1 MEGWSMKKKF
11 ILVLLAFILLSS
23 TGIPIYAGV
32 QKDPYKYNNKFLL
45 WNAKEHKPVIL
56 PEVESFAKDLSKTLK
71 GNVKIFFVPDM
82 DIRGEYF
89 DHPFIQYSI
98 KVRSGKSEKYNYY
111 TDLIFTRNRKLN
123 QVNLSMW
130 LNAKVTKKVAK
141 QNETKIFDLIK
152 YHFNEDVANAFKF
165 KNPINRKD
173 KKFQK
178 EFQNKRWLPV
188 VDRQEHLISY
198 NIHKMQSEEDFDNF
212 NMKKYLNA
220 DILYNEYI
228 KPEMI
233 KYNLFNNIKNFKEY
247 YKEVEFPEFTSEDT
261 GIYVASD
268 GTWLKLDTIDTELR
282 FKANDDKNGNPAF
295 YCKFDLKIINKKRI
309 SLIFGNDIADKIY
322 KFKDNGEDETDIK
335 MKNGLILHA
344 FRMNDPNKVKVY
356 TKIKDKNKNLRS
368 NEGEFLKEIEYKHRK
383 GN

>member
-1 MEGWSMKKKF
+1 MKKKF
-11 ILVLLAFILLSS
+11 VIVLLAFILLSS
-23 TGIPIYAGV
+23 TKIPIYAGV

-71 GNVKIFFVPDM
+71 GNVKICFVPDM

-98 KVRSGKSEKYNYY
+98 RVGSAESNESNYY

-123 QVNLSMW
+123 QVNLSIW
-130 LNAKVTKKVAK
+130 LNTKVTKKVAK

-152 YHFNEDVANAFKF
+152 RHFNEDVASAFKF

-188 VDRQEHLISY
+188 VDRQEHLIAY
-198 NIHKMQSEEDFDNF
+198 NIHNMQAEEDFDNF

-228 KPEMI
+228 KPEMT

-247 YKEVEFPEFTSEDT
+247 YKEVEFPEFISEDT
-261 GIYVASD
+261 GTYEASD
-268 GTWLKLDTIDTELR
+268 GVWLKLDTADTELR
-282 FKANDDKNGNPAF
+282 FRANAGKNGNPAF
-295 YCKFDLKIINKKRI
+295 YCKIDLEKIIKKRI
-309 SLIFGNDIADKIY
+309 SLIFGNDIANKIY
-322 KFKDNGEDETDIK
+322 EFKDNNKDETDIK
-335 MKNGLILHA
+335 MKNGLILHVY
-344 FRMNDPNKVKVY
+344 RMDDPNKLKVY
-356 TKIKDKNKNLRS
+356 TKITDKNKNLRS
-368 NEGEFLKEIEYKHRK
+368 NEGEFLEEIKYKHRK
-383 GN
+383 EN

>member
-1 MEGWSMKKKF
+1 MKKKF
-11 ILVLLAFILLSS
+11 VIVILAFILLSS
-23 TGIPIYAGV
+23 TKIPIYASV

-71 GNVKIFFVPDM
+71 GNVKICFVPDM

-98 KVRSGKSEKYNYY
+98 RVGGAESNESNYY

-123 QVNLSMW
+123 QVNLSIW
-130 LNAKVTKKVAK
+130 LNTKVTKKVAK

-152 YHFNEDVANAFKF
+152 HHFKEDVASAFKF

-178 EFQNKRWLPV
+178 EFQSKRWLPV

-198 NIHKMQSEEDFDNF
+198 NIHNMQSEEDFDNF

-247 YKEVEFPEFTSEDT
+247 YKEVEFPEFISEDT
-261 GIYVASD
+261 GMYEASD
-268 GTWLKLDTIDTELR
+268 GVWLKLDTIDTRLR
-282 FKANDDKNGNPAF
+282 FRANAGKNGNPAF
-295 YCKFDLKIINKKRI
+295 YCKFDLKEINKERI

-322 KFKDNGEDETDIK
+322 EFKDNNKDKTEIK
-335 MKNGLILHA
+335 MKNGLILHVY
-344 FRMNDPNKVKVY
+344 RMDDPNKVKVY
-356 TKIKDKNKNLRS
+356 NEITDKNKNLGS
-368 NEGEFLKEIEYKHRK
+368 FEGEFLKEIKYKH
-383 GN
+383 